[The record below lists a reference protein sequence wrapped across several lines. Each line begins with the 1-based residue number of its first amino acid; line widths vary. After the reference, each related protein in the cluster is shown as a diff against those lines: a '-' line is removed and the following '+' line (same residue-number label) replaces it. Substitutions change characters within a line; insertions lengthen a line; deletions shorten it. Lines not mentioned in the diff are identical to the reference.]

1 MAGGV
6 AINVQENHGFD
17 DAPTEGTRTYA
28 IIVCIFAS
36 LGGLF
41 FGYDQGVTGGV
52 LVMDSYLND
61 WCVGWHE
68 QTYEECTASTNSLPN
83 RWLDFTLAYN
93 MTYNV
98 GCIFGAL
105 LGGWIAD
112 KFGRRV
118 TIFNAGLL
126 FCIGTSWVC
135 FCPAGARTSLLFA
148 RAVQGM
154 GVGNSSFSL
163 PIFGAEMAPKELR
176 GFLSGFMQM
185 TIVTGLLLANIV
197 NQIVK
202 DDKHGWRVTNGVA
215 MAAPIVVMLGIFFV
229 PESPRW
235 TYLHKG
241 KDAAETV
248 LKKLRQTENV
258 SRELNAIGDQIAEEG
273 DAVGWLDLLEPSILR
288 RVLIAMALQI
298 LQQATGINPMLT
310 YGGMIFKDVVGD
322 GIISVLIISIVNFV
336 STIPAMRWVDTFGR
350 RQLLLIGAVGM
361 VLGHVLSGIMFTA
374 GCDGNTDDSGC
385 KKSYGY
391 VILIGTAFFIFNFA
405 ISWGPVCWIYPAEI
419 FPLNVRA
426 KAVSLS
432 TMANWVMGT
441 CMTWIVKLFPSL
453 NINGV
458 FFLFAGTCVIS
469 GVFVYYLCP
478 ETKGILLED
487 IEALFHK
494 GEVKTNAN
502 GSPKYVEVETPV
514 QIA

>member
-6 AINVQENHGFD
+6 PLNLGANPVD

-28 IIVCIFAS
+28 IIVCLFAS

-52 LVMDSYLND
+52 LVMDSFLND
-61 WCVGWHE
+61 YCVSWHGY
-68 QTYEECTASTNSLPN
+68 TYAQCTADSAALPT
-83 RWLDFTLAYN
+83 RWIDYTLWYN
-93 MTYNV
+93 MTYNI

-105 LGGWIAD
+105 IGGWVAD

-135 FCPAGARTSLLFA
+135 FNPSQEHGLLLVAR
-148 RAVQGM
+148 VIQGM

-197 NQIVK
+197 NLIVE
-202 DDKHGWRVTNGVA
+202 DHHRGWRITNGVA
-215 MAAPIVVMLGIFFV
+215 MAAPIIVMLGIFFV

-235 TYLHKG
+235 TYVHKG
-241 KDAAETV
+241 KDAAEVV

-258 SRELNAIGDQIAEEG
+258 GRELRAIGDQLASEG
-273 DAVGWLDLLEPSILR
+273 QEAGWKELLEPTILK
-288 RVLIAMALQI
+288 RVLIAMFLQI
-298 LQQATGINPMLT
+298 LQQATGINPMFT
-310 YGGMIFKDVVGD
+310 YGGLIFKDVAGD
-322 GIISVLIISIVNFV
+322 GIISIFLLSVVNFL

-361 VLGHVLSGIMFTA
+361 VTGHLIAGITFTA

-385 KKSYGY
+385 TKASGY
-391 VILIGTAFFIFNFA
+391 IIVIGTSFFIFNFA

-419 FPLNVRA
+419 FPMNVRA

-432 TMANWVMGT
+432 TMSNWIMGT
-441 CMTWIVKLFPSL
+441 CMTWVVKLFPSL

-458 FFLFAGTCVIS
+458 FFLFAVTCTGA
-469 GVFVYYLCP
+469 GVFVYFFCP
-478 ETKGILLED
+478 ETRGMLLED
-487 IEALFHK
+487 IEDLFH
-494 GEVKTNAN
+494 AN
-502 GSPKYVEVETPV
+502 GSSNKKKDMETPQYAV
-514 QIA
+514 AESPAMV